1 MTPAPTIDGILTMM
15 RRSRQKLIPD
25 GAIPA
30 TLYLFLLLV
39 IPLSILVTY
48 SFWKADFFSVTR
60 TFTLENYTHLIDSPI
75 FLSILLKSLITS
87 LIASTIAVFIAYQI
101 AYAVIFKFRV
111 WGPRILVLIMASLLS
126 SYIVRLYALTTIL
139 GTNGILNKAFIS
151 LGIIDEPLSYLLYG
165 YPAIVLTLVY
175 VYLPM
180 AVLPI
185 YAGLQGIDRKLF
197 EASRDLGFGPIR
209 TFLRITLPLS
219 MRGVRTAF
227 AFCFILAAADYVA
240 PRMVG
245 GLDGQMIGSII
256 ADQFGGASNYPFG
269 ATLSISMIFGFAIVL
284 GGCFG
289 IERTIV
295 AIGKLP
301 LWRGTARYT
310 QLRLPNMPVT
320 ETVTLL
326 SLVFLFAPLITV
338 FVFSFNDTPNP
349 GLPFSGFTLHWYGD
363 VISSPEFHRVLKASL
378 KIAAIGVVGAMA
390 LGLPIAIVLVRR
402 NFYLKKP
409 VNLLVFAPMAVPGV
423 VIGVALLA
431 TFVTLEIRLGL
442 ATAAAAH
449 VMLVLPFVVQVVRAR
464 LEKVDERVEEAAR
477 DLGSSAFRVLRTV
490 TIPILL
496 PAILGAGMLSAAVSL
511 DELLVTNFT
520 IGRDATI
527 PVWIASQMRT
537 GLTPALNAVAIMM
550 MVGTLGMI
558 GAAFYLV
565 QFSSRKRTKQVQRAQ
580 NDAR

>member
-1 MTPAPTIDGILTMM
+1 MTATPSTDGVLSML
-15 RRSRQKLIPD
+15 RRSRQGLIAD
-25 GAIPA
+25 GAVPA
-30 TLYLFLLLV
+30 TLYLCLLLIV
-39 IPLSILVTY
+39 PLSVLVTY

-60 TFTLENYTHLIDSPI
+60 TFTLENYVHLIDSPI
-75 FLSILLKSLITS
+75 FLVILQKSLLTS
-87 LIASTIAVFIAYQI
+87 LVASTIAVFIAYQI
-101 AYAVIFKFRV
+101 AYAVVFKFTV

-126 SYIVRLYALTTIL
+126 SYIVRLFALTTIL
-139 GTNGILNKAFIS
+139 GTNGILNKALIS
-151 LGIIDEPLSYLLYG
+151 LGIIDEPLGYLLYG
-165 YPAIVLTLVY
+165 YPAIIVTLIY
-175 VYLPM
+175 VYLPI

-185 YAGLQGIDRKLF
+185 YAGLQGIDRRLF
-197 EASRDLGFGPIR
+197 EASRDLGLGPIR

-269 ATLSISMIFGFAIVL
+269 ATLSIAMIIGFAIVL
-284 GGCFG
+284 GGCFVV
-289 IERTIV
+289 ERVIV
-295 AIGKLP
+295 LIGKLP
-301 LWRGTARYT
+301 IWRGTARFT
-310 QLRLPNMPVT
+310 QVRLPDVPIT

-326 SLVFLFAPLITV
+326 SLLFLFAPLLTV

-363 VISSPEFHRVLKASL
+363 VIRNPEFHRVLKASL
-378 KIAAIGVVGAMA
+378 KIAAIAVLGAMA
-390 LGLPIAIVLVRR
+390 LGIPIAIVLVRR
-402 NFYLKKP
+402 RFYLKKS
-409 VNLLVFAPMAVPGV
+409 VSLLVFAPMAVPGV

-449 VMLVLPFVVQVVRAR
+449 VMLVIPFVVQVVRAR

-477 DLGSSAFRVLRTV
+477 DLGSSAFRALRTV

-496 PAILGAGMLSAAVSL
+496 PAILGAGILSAAVSL

-550 MVGTLGMI
+550 MIGTLGMI
-558 GAAFYLV
+558 GLAFYLV
-565 QFSSRKRTKQVQRAQ
+565 QWNSRKRIEQSNEGTQ
-580 NDAR
+580 

>member
-1 MTPAPTIDGILTMM
+1 MTATPSTDGVLSML
-15 RRSRQKLIPD
+15 RRSRQGLIAD
-25 GAIPA
+25 GAVPA
-30 TLYLFLLLV
+30 TLYLCLLLIV
-39 IPLSILVTY
+39 PLSVLVTY

-60 TFTLENYTHLIDSPI
+60 TFTLENYVHLIDSPI
-75 FLSILLKSLITS
+75 FLVILQKSLLTS
-87 LIASTIAVFIAYQI
+87 LVASTIAVFIAYQI
-101 AYAVIFKFRV
+101 AYAVVFKFTV

-126 SYIVRLYALTTIL
+126 SYIVRLFALTTIL
-139 GTNGILNKAFIS
+139 GTNGILNKALIS
-151 LGIIDEPLSYLLYG
+151 LGIIDEPLGYLLYG
-165 YPAIVLTLVY
+165 YPAIIVTLIY
-175 VYLPM
+175 VYLPI

-185 YAGLQGIDRKLF
+185 YAGLQGIDRRLF
-197 EASRDLGFGPIR
+197 EASRDLGLGPIR

-269 ATLSISMIFGFAIVL
+269 ATLSIAMIIGFAIVL
-284 GGCFG
+284 GGCFVV
-289 IERTIV
+289 ERVIV
-295 AIGKLP
+295 LIGKLP
-301 LWRGTARYT
+301 IWRGTARFT
-310 QLRLPNMPVT
+310 QVRLPDVPIT

-326 SLVFLFAPLITV
+326 SLLFLFAPLLTV

-363 VISSPEFHRVLKASL
+363 VIRNPEFHRVLKASL
-378 KIAAIGVVGAMA
+378 KIAAIAVLGAMA
-390 LGLPIAIVLVRR
+390 LGIPIAIVLVRR
-402 NFYLKKP
+402 RFYLKKS
-409 VNLLVFAPMAVPGV
+409 VSLLVFAPMAVPGV

-449 VMLVLPFVVQVVRAR
+449 VMLVIPFVVQVVRAR

-477 DLGSSAFRVLRTV
+477 DLGSSAFRALRTV
-490 TIPILL
+490 TIPILF
-496 PAILGAGMLSAAVSL
+496 PAILGAGILSAAVSL

-550 MVGTLGMI
+550 MIGTLGMI
-558 GAAFYLV
+558 GLAFYLV
-565 QFSSRKRTKQVQRAQ
+565 QWNSRKRIEQSNEGTQ
-580 NDAR
+580 